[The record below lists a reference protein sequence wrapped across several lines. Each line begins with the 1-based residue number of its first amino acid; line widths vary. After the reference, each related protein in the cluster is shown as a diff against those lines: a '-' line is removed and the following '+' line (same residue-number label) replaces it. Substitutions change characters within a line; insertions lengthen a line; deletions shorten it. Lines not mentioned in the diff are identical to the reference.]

1 MGKISGWR
9 VLLGG
14 LFAGAILLLGQGLL
28 YMKLLAP
35 QAAGLV
41 KDNLWLPEPA
51 FGSAVW
57 AMIVVDLAT
66 GVLLAWLYAAIRPR
80 LGPGLVTAIIAG
92 LAAWSLMFL
101 QGWVPEYV
109 WSPRLRE
116 TAPLQAVVSLVLYLL
131 AASAAAWLYSE
142 ANGPAGSGRRRGR

>member
-28 YMKLLAP
+28 FAKLLAP
-35 QAAGLV
+35 QSAGLI
-41 KDNLWLPEPA
+41 KDNLWLA
-51 FGSAVW
+51 DAAAGGAVW
-57 AMIVVDLAT
+57 VMIVVDLLT
-66 GVLLAWLYAAIRPR
+66 GILIAWLYAAVRPR
-80 LGPGLVTAIIAG
+80 LGAGLMTAIIVG

-109 WSPRLRE
+109 WAPRLRE
-116 TAPLQAVVSLVLYLL
+116 TVPLQAVVTLVLYLL
-131 AASAAAWLYSE
+131 AASVAAWLYSE
-142 ANGPAGSGRRRGR
+142 ADEGGSARRKGR